1 MKKLN
6 KTLIICESQD
16 HGGKTKLCQ
25 HLIEKY
31 RFNYYHCGVQ
41 PDIKTYHNDVLDMA
55 FFDMVKY
62 NSNFAIDRLHLSEY
76 VYGTLFRDGPQYDW
90 KDLDKA
96 IRDRCKIDNIKYIL
110 LMCLPPK
117 DIVIKGHAERNAK
130 GDEMFNTV
138 DKVYDMY
145 NDLYEENKKDLNVY
159 KYDFTI
165 DSDYVKLD
173 EYLESL

>member
-1 MKKLN
+1 MNKLG
-6 KTLIICESQD
+6 KMLIICESQD

-41 PDIKTYHNDVLDMA
+41 PNIKTYHEDVLDMA

-62 NSNFAIDRLHLSEY
+62 GSNFAIDRLHLSEY
-76 VYGTLFRDGPQYDW
+76 VYGTLFRNGPQYDW

-96 IRDRCKIDNIKYIL
+96 IRERCKIDGIKYVL

-117 DIVIKGHAERNAK
+117 DIVVKGHAERNAE
-130 GDEMFNTV
+130 GNEMFDTV

-145 NDLYEENKKDLNVY
+145 NDLYEENKKDLNLY

-173 EYLESL
+173 EYLENL